1 MAGKH
6 DSATATEPSW
16 RPFAQ
21 KLSGFMRHG
30 STKNR
35 KVSPSQPVVNAGDD
49 KISVFK
55 LGRNRSQK
63 SPPAETTVE
72 FKPLEVDISKL
83 ESIRLAEGWLEVEQP
98 KKPDPEQLKK
108 KPLPK
113 PPPSSA
119 TPIADLFASKSDF
132 DLPGLSG
139 QDRGRRHTH
148 MFLGS
153 SGTTN
158 EAQSPIARKPVPTS
172 PAATT
177 TTITSTTTA
186 TTTKPPATHAA
197 TYSILE
203 RGRPIEPKDII
214 PDTTADADADVD
226 ATTQSSNAQKR
237 RSLQSSQ
244 SNVPPP
250 SSWSNA
256 TGASKW
262 AGKNDNRHSMFAIV
276 PTPTGNTRIDV
287 ASRLQTP
294 RSASATPL
302 DRIQAWQ
309 KSITSA
315 PMAPA
320 GSMAP
325 PPVPNAALGT
335 PQASASVRKVSPR
348 GLAGNRLAWIRELEE
363 KKSSDLRKDVGVL
376 KKQAGSVSDK
386 LAMFETKGTSNGG
399 VGRLPPLSRSNSTTS
414 RMSSVGLKSTTTSS
428 AWDNTAATPRT
439 SIDTTRSSHRNSGVL
454 SYYDESFREKMEG
467 LVAGLAEKEDEK
479 AKEAEAVPRKRR
491 ITASFVSVEGKKGIQ
506 AAIAASA
513 ATRDA
518 QPDAEQQE
526 AKKEEEPVVATEA
539 PAAEAQEEVPA
550 QDVETATKTEEAEVA
565 APAVEAE
572 EIVAPVVQAEK
583 AVEETTPEPAQV
595 EEVTPEVPAQAEEVV
610 VEAEELKVS
619 EPEVVVPEVA
629 EVIEVEKV
637 AEELPAQEEPVV
649 SQSEPEV
656 AAEQVEPV
664 EETVVAEPVEQ
675 VTETVVS
682 EPVVSTPEPAVVD
695 EVVAEEIVPVIEEP
709 QKELIKDVEAPVSVQ
724 EEVQEVTPEAGAK
737 IDI

>member
-214 PDTTADADADVD
+214 PDTTADADADPEQC
-226 ATTQSSNAQKR
+226 AT
-237 RSLQSSQ
+237 
-244 SNVPPP
+244 P

-675 VTETVVS
+675 VTET
-682 EPVVSTPEPAVVD
+682 PAVVD

>member
-6 DSATATEPSW
+6 ESGTATATEPSW

-55 LGRNRSQK
+55 LGRNKSNSK
-63 SPPAETTVE
+63 SPAAETTLE

-83 ESIRLAEGWLEVEQP
+83 ESMRLAEGWLEVEKP

-119 TPIADLFASKSDF
+119 TPIADLFASKSEY
-132 DLPGLSG
+132 DLSGLSG
-139 QDRGRRHTH
+139 QDRSRRHTH
-148 MFLGS
+148 MFLG
-153 SGTTN
+153 GTGGTDD
-158 EAQSPIARKPVPTS
+158 AHSIARKPVPTS

-177 TTITSTTTA
+177 TTTITSTTA
-186 TTTKPPATHAA
+186 TTAKPPATHAA

-203 RGRPIEPKDII
+203 RGRPIEPKDIL
-214 PDTTADADADVD
+214 PADPADDT
-226 ATTQSSNAQKR
+226 TTQSSIPQKR

-256 TGASKW
+256 TGASKF
-262 AGKNDNRHSMFAIV
+262 AAAKNNDNRHSMFAIV

-287 ASRLQTP
+287 GSRLQTP

-315 PMAPA
+315 PVTPTAA

-325 PPVPNAALGT
+325 PPAPNAAAAALGT
-335 PQASASVRKVSPR
+335 PQPAASVRKVSPR

-386 LAMFETKGTSNGG
+386 LAMFENKGVSGIGGGG

-428 AWDNTAATPRT
+428 AWDAAAATPRT
-439 SIDTTRSSHRNSGVL
+439 SIDTTRSSHRNSGGVM

-467 LVAGLAEKEDEK
+467 LVAAIADKDDEE
-479 AKEAEAVPRKRR
+479 AKKVEAPPRKRR
-491 ITASFVSVEGKKGIQ
+491 ITASFHSVEGGKK
-506 AAIAASA
+506 AAAAAVA
-513 ATRDA
+513 ATAAERDA
-518 QPDAEQQE
+518 KPEEQE
-526 AKKEEEPVVATEA
+526 PKKEEEPV
-539 PAAEAQEEVPA
+539 AAEAPVAAQE
-550 QDVETATKTEEAEVA
+550 DVAAPEAEATKTEEAEVEV
-565 APAVEAE
+565 PAVEATE
-572 EIVAPVVQAEK
+572 VDVPVVEAEK
-583 AVEETTPEPAQV
+583 VEETPEPAQV
-595 EEVTPEVPAQAEEVV
+595 EEVTPEVSSQTDEVAAAVEEP
-610 VEAEELKVS
+610 KVS
-619 EPEVVVPEVA
+619 EPEVVAPEVA
-629 EVIEVEKV
+629 EEKEVEKV
-637 AEELPAQEEPVV
+637 AEQLPSQEEPVV
-649 SQSEPEV
+649 SQPEPEV
-656 AAEQVEPV
+656 ATQQ
-664 EETVVAEPVEQ
+664 AEPVEQ
-675 VTETVVS
+675 VAETVVS
-682 EPVVSTPEPAVVD
+682 EPAVSAPEP
-695 EVVAEEIVPVIEEP
+695 VVAEEAVAEEMVPVEMVPVFEES
-709 QKELIKDVEAPVSVQ
+709 QTKELVKDEEAPVPVQVQ
-724 EEVQEVTPEAGAK
+724 EETPEAGAK